1 MKVKK
6 IILFLI
12 TLFLIIPFSS
22 CNKNCE
28 HEYVNKSFLV
38 QPTCEETGKVLMK
51 CKKCK
56 AEQIVVLNALGH
68 DYVYEVVNE
77 STCFSYGYSRG
88 VCRRDSTHTTTKLIE
103 KLPHNFVN
111 YVDDNNASLKQNA
124 TKTAKCENEG
134 CNEVDIIEIKG
145 TMLPDYNNDSFFYD
159 LINNVLENNYTIN
172 LSNCRIVNDVLFTD
186 NFSLSILFN
195 KETNK
200 YEGKGFYNNY
210 VFTLYEDVLYVK
222 EDGNKFHKISIKDV
236 MVDDTSLSVI
246 LSMLDSTYL
255 KAYNYINNYITKYS
269 KVINRLSRNIIFEVF
284 DIIKDDNG
292 YMFTLNL
299 DFLKDLNNKLR
310 YMDVFEFSNKY
321 LIGNIV
327 NTLHSDVKEF
337 LDKKVRD
344 LLESDEYNIIEILDI
359 IDELIVVLTDNKY
372 QTLEQYLLS
381 EMEIEIFDINDIFV
395 NEKYQDYTVLDAISE
410 ISKIP
415 STTIML
421 AINTNF
427 INFENKNIY
436 EFIGSFV
443 KLSARELHLLIND
456 FIDTHNDKFS
466 YNFYVTL
473 DRNLLDVAISYG
485 DSFTL
490 NIIKNNNENN
500 IDYELIELV
509 NSNTK

>member
-145 TMLPDYNNDSFFYD
+145 TMLPDFNNDSFFYD

-210 VFTLYEDVLYVK
+210 VFTL
-222 EDGNKFHKISIKDV
+222 
-236 MVDDTSLSVI
+236 
-246 LSMLDSTYL
+246 
-255 KAYNYINNYITKYS
+255 
-269 KVINRLSRNIIFEVF
+269 
-284 DIIKDDNG
+284 
-292 YMFTLNL
+292 
-299 DFLKDLNNKLR
+299 
-310 YMDVFEFSNKY
+310 
-321 LIGNIV
+321 
-327 NTLHSDVKEF
+327 
-337 LDKKVRD
+337 
-344 LLESDEYNIIEILDI
+344 
-359 IDELIVVLTDNKY
+359 
-372 QTLEQYLLS
+372 
-381 EMEIEIFDINDIFV
+381 
-395 NEKYQDYTVLDAISE
+395 
-410 ISKIP
+410 
-415 STTIML
+415 
-421 AINTNF
+421 
-427 INFENKNIY
+427 
-436 EFIGSFV
+436 
-443 KLSARELHLLIND
+443 
-456 FIDTHNDKFS
+456 
-466 YNFYVTL
+466 
-473 DRNLLDVAISYG
+473 
-485 DSFTL
+485 
-490 NIIKNNNENN
+490 
-500 IDYELIELV
+500 
-509 NSNTK
+509 